1 MTRVDPPHFPDLSFG
16 DESDRDDFMQQWYGK
31 HLRSMDEPRLHT
43 ERETDTIRLLTLPT
57 FHEPTLIRIERH
69 EIGTL
74 VCVKRTDGRGGYGPG
89 ALTLNDRS
97 NENSSLFNA
106 GCELL
111 DEVGFWQ
118 MPVLDDVVV
127 LDGTRYIIESSVDDA
142 YHVLERAVPK
152 KPEERLLQWLYSLAP
167 QLNGG

>member
-1 MTRVDPPHFPDLSFG
+1 MCIR
-16 DESDRDDFMQQWYGK
+16 DR
-31 HLRSMDEPRLHT
+31 
-43 ERETDTIRLLTLPT
+43 
-57 FHEPTLIRIERH
+57 IRIERH

-74 VCVKRTDGRGGYGPG
+74 VCVKRTDGHGGYGPG

-118 MPVLDDVVV
+118 MPVLNDVVV